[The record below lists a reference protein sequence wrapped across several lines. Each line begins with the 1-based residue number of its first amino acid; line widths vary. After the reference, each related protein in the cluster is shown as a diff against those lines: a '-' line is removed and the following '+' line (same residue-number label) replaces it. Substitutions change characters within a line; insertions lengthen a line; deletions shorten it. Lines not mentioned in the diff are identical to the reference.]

1 MNPHSYCVPSPSVLS
16 PSGQAFAILT
26 YANGNCAAIA
36 QPQRFV
42 RLGFPLE
49 SITDHKKLQ
58 ALTKAF
64 LTFLE

>member
-1 MNPHSYCVPSPSVLS
+1 MNPHSYCVPSPSVLA
-16 PSGQAFAILT
+16 PSGQSIPILT

-36 QPQRFV
+36 LQHRLV

-49 SITDHKKLQ
+49 SITDRKKLN

-64 LTFLE
+64 LQFLE